1 MKYLNVL
8 KGFVLTLA
16 TGAKRELE
24 AGLQEIEDEL
34 ADHWYVAAHSEP
46 LTAKQAKALQ
56 AASAAPEPAPD
67 PTPEATSSEPLTAA
81 EPEAQADQAAEAP
94 AES

>member
-1 MKYLNVL
+1 MKFLNVL
-8 KGFVLTLA
+8 TGFTLTLA
-16 TGAKRELE
+16 TGAKREFE

-56 AASAAPEPAPD
+56 AASAAPEPAAEQPA
-67 PTPEATSSEPLTAA
+67 PEAATETPA
-81 EPEAQADQAAEAP
+81 EPAADAP

>member
-8 KGFVLTLA
+8 TGFILTLA
-16 TGAKRELE
+16 DGAKREFE

-56 AASAAPEPAPD
+56 AASAAPEPAAEP
-67 PTPEATSSEPLTAA
+67 PAPEPEPAA
-81 EPEAQADQAAEAP
+81 EPEAP
-94 AES
+94 AEPAADAPTEN